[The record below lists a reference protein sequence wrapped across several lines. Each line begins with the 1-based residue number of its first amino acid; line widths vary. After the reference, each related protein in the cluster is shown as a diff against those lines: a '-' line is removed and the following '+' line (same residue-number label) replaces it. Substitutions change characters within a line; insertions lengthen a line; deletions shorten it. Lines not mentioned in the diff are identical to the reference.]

1 MTDAAAPIGLAGAVV
16 GAGVAALMLPWAI
29 RTAPEGLVRTNVLGM
44 PVPAVLGSP
53 LCGGALAGL
62 VTAALLDGALEAG
75 AVKGEVAAATGL
87 LVVAMGAVGV
97 LDDRR
102 GDERERGFDGHL
114 RAAMSGRITGG
125 ALKVIAGGVASL
137 LAAGLVWGVNAPA
150 EVLSTALGIAL
161 SANLLNLLDR
171 APGRA
176 AKVGL
181 ILLIPPL
188 AFAAVSLGWPAAAAG
203 LVGALL
209 VCLPAD
215 LRARAMLGDAGAN
228 PLGAVAGLGLCLAAP
243 LWLRIA
249 LVLVLLGLNLA
260 SERISFSSVIERT
273 GWLSALDRWGRV

>member
-1 MTDAAAPIGLAGAVV
+1 
-16 GAGVAALMLPWAI
+16 MLPWAI
-29 RTAPEGLVRTNVLGM
+29 RAAPGSLVRTNVLGM

-53 LCGGALAGL
+53 LCAGALAGL
-62 VTAALLDGALEAG
+62 VSAALLDAALDAG
-75 AVKGEVAAATGL
+75 AIKPEVTAATGV
-87 LVVAMGAVGV
+87 LVLAMGAAGY

-102 GDERERGFDGHL
+102 GDERERGFGGHL
-114 RAAMSGRITGG
+114 RAAMSGRVTGG

-137 LAAGLVWGVNAPA
+137 VAAGLVWGVNAPA

-161 SANLLNLLDR
+161 AANLLNLLDR

-188 AFAAVSLGWPAAAAG
+188 AFAAGSLGWPAAVAG

-249 LVLVLLGLNLA
+249 LVLILLGLNVA

>member
-102 GDERERGFDGHL
+102 GDERERGFGGHL

-188 AFAAVSLGWPAAAAG
+188 AFAAVSLGWPAAVAG

-209 VCLPAD
+209 VCLPTD